1 MAPSKTNPWLL
12 YTACNGTIGGTLP
25 GRSRSICAKQS
36 WFLGG
41 GWTKIF
47 YIPPKSLGLHDLIW
61 LHHIFQNGLVYAPT
75 SWSSGARCDHW
86 CPMARIFR
94 ASGRV
99 VEDTFF
105 LLESGDRGDGIYGI
119 GIGIYWII
127 SSNFGWFFFMVNSS
141 VKKPIPWGGIW
152 KYSHM
157 FFFW

>member
-25 GRSRSICAKQS
+25 GRSRPICAKQS

-61 LHHIFQNGLVYAPT
+61 LHHIFQNGLVHAPT

-86 CPMARIFR
+86 CPMASIFR
-94 ASGRV
+94 ALGRA

-105 LLESGDRGDGIYGI
+105 LVGKWRWWGWDLWDW
-119 GIGIYWII
+119 YWYLLNYFFKFSLI
-127 SSNFGWFFFMVNSS
+127 FFMVNSS
-141 VKKPIPWGGIW
+141 VKKPIPWGGDL
-152 KYSHM
+152 KVQPYV
-157 FFFW
+157 FFW